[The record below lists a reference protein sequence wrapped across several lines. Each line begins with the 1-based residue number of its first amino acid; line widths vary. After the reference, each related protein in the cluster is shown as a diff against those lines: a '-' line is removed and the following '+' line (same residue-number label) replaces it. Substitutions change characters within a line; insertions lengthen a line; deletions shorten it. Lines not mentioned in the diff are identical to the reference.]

1 VLGIVKETIMINT
14 INWEHFKQ
22 ITGRIDR
29 IKANIKQLGINIDE
43 LKAKKEAII
52 DDPVLKAALKEIIDV
67 YPGATMTSIVADYN
81 KFIALKD
88 WLEENEYI

>member
-1 VLGIVKETIMINT
+1 MTNT

-29 IKANIKQLGINIDE
+29 IKANIKQLGIDIDE
-43 LKAKKEAII
+43 LKLKKEAIL
-52 DDPVLKAALKEIIDV
+52 DDPILKAELKKIIDI

-81 KFIALKD
+81 KLIALKN
-88 WLEENEYI
+88 WLKENDHL

>member
-1 VLGIVKETIMINT
+1 MTDK
-14 INWEHFKQ
+14 INWIHFKQ

-52 DDPVLKAALKEIIDV
+52 DDPILKAALKEIIDV
-67 YPGATMTSIVADYN
+67 YPDATMTSIIADYN

-88 WLEENEYI
+88 WLEENDHL